1 VALKGVIMRVQFMP
15 RPANVLRFPVER
27 RVPPS
32 LALLRHIVPEAGE
45 VAALAQSFGLQPAP
59 AVSRL
64 DGSAMIAACL
74 EEHILP
80 DNLKARQRALG
91 LILHP
96 FVATAIQ
103 ACAHAEWFL
112 ARAVA
117 AERRWFAF
125 KHVNEQTAAS
135 LAAAA
140 GAAWAAAAQAFVA
153 AYRRSEEA
161 EGAAQQVGLA
171 HSRAVE
177 RPFDDKLQARAE
189 KLIFGAGRRPA

>member
-1 VALKGVIMRVQFMP
+1 MDFGNHGRSGFRLCRHAAVALKGVIMRVQFMP
-15 RPANVLRFPVER
+15 RAANVLRFPVER

-74 EEHILP
+74 EQHILP

-103 ACAHAEWFL
+103 ACAQAEWFL
-112 ARAVA
+112 PLPS
-117 AERRWFAF
+117 RRNADG
-125 KHVNEQTAAS
+125 S
-135 LAAAA
+135 L
-140 GAAWAAAAQAFVA
+140 
-153 AYRRSEEA
+153 S
-161 EGAAQQVGLA
+161 
-171 HSRAVE
+171 ST
-177 RPFDDKLQARAE
+177 
-189 KLIFGAGRRPA
+189 